1 LETNSSFRLNR
12 ENTVYEIL
20 KLEDCQGFCRYSF
33 DNFEESLSV
42 GFTVV
47 QCVSVLMAR
56 NLGKIGCKVCNI
68 EVK

>member
-1 LETNSSFRLNR
+1 M
-12 ENTVYEIL
+12 
-20 KLEDCQGFCRYSF
+20 GFCRYSF
-33 DNFEESLSV
+33 DNLEESLSV

-68 EVK
+68 EVKEGLLT